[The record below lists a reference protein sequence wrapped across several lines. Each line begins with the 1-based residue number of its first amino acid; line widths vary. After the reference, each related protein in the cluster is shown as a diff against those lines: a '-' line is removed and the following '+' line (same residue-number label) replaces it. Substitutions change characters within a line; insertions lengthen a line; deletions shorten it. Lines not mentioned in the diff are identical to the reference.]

1 MSDRWMSNPHVQ
13 QHLAFG
19 GVLLVVL
26 FGFLRISLGHW
37 REGTVLMGIA
47 LLVAAVLRVVVPPER
62 CGLLKLRSRPVDVAL
77 YGGLGAAIV
86 AVAVTITGG
95 PFG

>member
-1 MSDRWMSNPHVQ
+1 MVARPEDLPEEIDELRVAL
-13 QHLAFG
+13 LAERARAARR
-19 GVLLVVL
+19 V
-26 FGFLRISLGHW
+26 
-37 REGTVLMGIA
+37 
-47 LLVAAVLRVVVPPER
+47 LVAAVLRVVVPPER